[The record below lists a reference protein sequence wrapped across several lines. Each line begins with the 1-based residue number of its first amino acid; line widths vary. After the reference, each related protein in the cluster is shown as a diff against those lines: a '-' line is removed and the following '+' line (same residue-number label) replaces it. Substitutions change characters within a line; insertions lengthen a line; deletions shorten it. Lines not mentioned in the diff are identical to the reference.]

1 LSNTPREQHEA
12 VIALQKLG
20 QRVRAV
26 YAKQLPIPQRSLE
39 MVRTNV
45 HEQYDQEQAAKPS
58 EPGIEP

>member
-1 LSNTPREQHEA
+1 
-12 VIALQKLG
+12 
-20 QRVRAV
+20 
-26 YAKQLPIPQRSLE
+26 

>member
-39 MVRTNV
+39 MVRTTV